1 MAVSLTI
8 DQYLKGKVDYEIPE
22 SALLA
27 IMADRGVTPGTLL
40 IDVTE
45 RQKDLSLADLY
56 MWLASSSV
64 SSTGEYESDAG
75 WQRQR
80 SSKNVFDRGYFKA
93 LANALYAK
101 WGLATETI
109 GKIVMQDLY

>member
-1 MAVSLTI
+1 MAVVYTI
-8 DQYLKGKVDYEIPE
+8 DQYLRGKVDYDIPE
-22 SALLA
+22 ATLLA
-27 IMADRGVTPGTLL
+27 IMADRGIIPGMALSDL
-40 IDVTE
+40 SE
-45 RQKDLSLADLY
+45 MQKDLSLADLY
-56 MWLASSSV
+56 MWLAGTSV

-101 WGLATETI
+101 WGIATDSI
-109 GKIVMQDLY
+109 GKIVMKNLY